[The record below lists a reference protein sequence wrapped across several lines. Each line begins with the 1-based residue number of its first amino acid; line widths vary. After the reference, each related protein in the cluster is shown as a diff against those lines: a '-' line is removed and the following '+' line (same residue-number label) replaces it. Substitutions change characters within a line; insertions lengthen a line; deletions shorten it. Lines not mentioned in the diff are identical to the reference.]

1 MREGDLFDDLP
12 DPAASARREHP
23 EGASAPPPEELPAAG
38 PAELFE
44 NAQVREVPPGP
55 QDEPA
60 PAPAPRPAPEPEPEP
75 EHTELPRAATV
86 GQTLTELRRRRKL
99 TLDEVADET
108 RIKKFYIEA
117 LERDAVSDV
126 PHMVYVLAY
135 VRKLCALYGVS
146 PADTEEMLSGL
157 RRNFSYEIPEDID
170 KSVICRE
177 VDEDTRRKLRQISIG
192 IVVGIALIVLLL
204 VLGGTVLIL
213 RAHRAQ
219 TIRNGRTATLNAEW
233 LERNLKPQ
241 ELSVSTVERRR

>member
-12 DPAASARREHP
+12 DPAASARREQS

-44 NAQVREVPPGP
+44 NAQVREVPPEP
-55 QDEPA
+55 APEPEVEPA
-60 PAPAPRPAPEPEPEP
+60 PAPEPEP
-75 EHTELPRAATV
+75 EHTEVPRAATV
-86 GQTLTELRRRRKL
+86 GQTLAELRLRKGL
-99 TLDEVADET
+99 SLDEVADET

-241 ELSVSTVERRR
+241 ELSVSTLERSR